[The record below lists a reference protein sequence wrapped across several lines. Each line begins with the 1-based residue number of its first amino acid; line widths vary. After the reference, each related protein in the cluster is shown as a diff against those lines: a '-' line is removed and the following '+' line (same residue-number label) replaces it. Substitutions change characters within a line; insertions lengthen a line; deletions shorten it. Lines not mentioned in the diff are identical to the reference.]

1 MKSIVIKLMLIT
13 SVAFAF
19 MGCDDNMGK
28 TDSRLA
34 SVKTLLEPADGN
46 SYVLEP
52 SASAS
57 IYFEWQNVSEAE
69 AGTALYQVAF
79 DKVDGDFS
87 KPVYV
92 VCADNKGIKNSV
104 TVTHKLLNQ
113 IASKAG
119 IKPSDTGTLKW
130 AVFASKGMQSI
141 KSSVENKITVTRL
154 AGFEDLPVDVFV
166 TGDASEGGDDL
177 AKAHKMKAVAGGEFE
192 VYTKLVGG
200 KPFRFTDGTSGNP
213 REFYTEDDIIKENGT
228 STVPKDGIYR
238 ITLDFNIGACTYTLV
253 NKIGFYFCPTDE
265 VLFELPYIGYGV
277 FQAKETV
284 TFKQESW
291 GRDERYKFRMFIQ
304 ENNGADTEKE
314 VDWGTLNQTDS
325 RPTASSP
332 ESYYYLQL
340 FTETSQWENKW
351 KLMGDFDGVP
361 ATYTIYLTADKPYTH
376 TIVK

>member
-1 MKSIVIKLMLIT
+1 MKSILIKLMLIT

-19 MGCDDNMGK
+19 MGCDDNMGE

-34 SVKTLLEPADGN
+34 SVKTMLEPADGN

-57 IYFEWQNVSEAE
+57 IYFEWQSVSEAE
-69 AGTALYQVAF
+69 MGAAIYQVAF
-79 DKVDGDFS
+79 DKEDGDFS
-87 KPVYV
+87 KPVYLMYS
-92 VCADNKGIKNSV
+92 DNGGIKNSV

-113 IASKAG
+113 IAGKAG
-119 IKPSDTGTLKW
+119 IKPSDVGTLKW
-130 AVFASKGMQSI
+130 AVFSSKGLQSV

-166 TGDASEGGDDL
+166 TGEASEGGTDL
-177 AKAHKMKAVAGGEFE
+177 AKGHKMKSVAVGEFE
-192 VYTKLVGG
+192 VYTKLSAG
-200 KPFRFTDGTSGNP
+200 KPFNFTDGTSGTP
-213 REFYTEDDIIKENGT
+213 RVFFTEDGIIKENGS

-277 FQAKETV
+277 FQSKETV
-284 TFKQESW
+284 AFKEESW
-291 GRDERYKFRMFIQ
+291 GKDERYKFRMFIQ
-304 ENNGADTEKE
+304 ENNGADAEKV
-314 VDWGTLNQTDS
+314 VDWGTLNQTDA
-325 RPTASSP
+325 RPTPTSP
-332 ESYYYLQL
+332 ESYYYLQM
-340 FTETSQWENKW
+340 FSEPTQWDNKW

-361 ATYTIYLTADKPYTH
+361 ATYTIYLTADQPYTH
-376 TIVK
+376 SVVK